1 LALYT
6 ALFGYYPLKLIL
18 TWWLPKYRDSLV
30 YMTILFPMCF
40 FESKVGLLINTYLK
54 SMRKE
59 TLMFAI
65 NAGCVVLSGITTLF
79 TVGYLRNL
87 NLTVL
92 SIVCISAIRCL
103 TAEYLLQNML
113 RISLIKG
120 MITDIIIAVIFIVSG
135 WYLNLQTAFL
145 VYGCIYLLFV
155 MMNWMKYKSLVKTIR
170 S

>member
-1 LALYT
+1 MITDIIIAVIFIVSGWYLR
-6 ALFGYYPLKLIL
+6 
-18 TWWLPKYRDSLV
+18 LPKYRDSLV